1 MKKHYNS
8 YFDETYYTETIS
20 NGLKVIIFH
29 KPEFNTTTC
38 AFGTPYGAFDI
49 KQKLNNKTYSFNP
62 GIAHFLEH
70 KLFESKG
77 DDITA
82 KFSSYGASVNAFTS
96 YRETVYFFTK
106 SGNDIDE
113 CLNLLLD
120 FVQSLEIN
128 EESVEK
134 EKGIIIQ
141 EVSTVEQNPDQK
153 LLHETYRCLY
163 KEFPIKHD
171 IGGDKETIN
180 AITKK
185 ELETCYRLNYHPNN
199 MLLVVTSPVDPK
211 KIIKLIKD
219 NQKNKKFELKDKV
232 STIYKKESK
241 DVICSRHTFKMPI
254 NTDKHL
260 LAIKINPNFKDNN
273 DAFKKEW
280 CLRILLEAHFSYINP
295 DYQKWL
301 DKNIINDYFGYEIDY
316 DVDCAYILFYIEN
329 NSENVLKDII
339 FNSLNKKIL
348 TEDILKQ
355 IKRRFI
361 GEMFEIFNDIES
373 FTIDFIRDTLNGLD
387 FFKALDDLRNIT
399 LNDVENYYKTIDFTH
414 QTYISMR
421 KK

>member
-1 MKKHYNS
+1 
-8 YFDETYYTETIS
+8 
-20 NGLKVIIFH
+20 
-29 KPEFNTTTC
+29 
-38 AFGTPYGAFDI
+38 
-49 KQKLNNKTYSFNP
+49 
-62 GIAHFLEH
+62 
-70 KLFESKG
+70 
-77 DDITA
+77 
-82 KFSSYGASVNAFTS
+82 
-96 YRETVYFFTK
+96 
-106 SGNDIDE
+106 
-113 CLNLLLD
+113 
-120 FVQSLEIN
+120 
-128 EESVEK
+128 
-134 EKGIIIQ
+134 
-141 EVSTVEQNPDQK
+141 
-153 LLHETYRCLY
+153 
-163 KEFPIKHD
+163 
-171 IGGDKETIN
+171 
-180 AITKK
+180 
-185 ELETCYRLNYHPNN
+185 
-199 MLLVVTSPVDPK
+199 
-211 KIIKLIKD
+211 
-219 NQKNKKFELKDKV
+219 
-232 STIYKKESK
+232 
-241 DVICSRHTFKMPI
+241 MPI

-361 GEMFEIFNDIES
+361 GEMIEIFNDIES